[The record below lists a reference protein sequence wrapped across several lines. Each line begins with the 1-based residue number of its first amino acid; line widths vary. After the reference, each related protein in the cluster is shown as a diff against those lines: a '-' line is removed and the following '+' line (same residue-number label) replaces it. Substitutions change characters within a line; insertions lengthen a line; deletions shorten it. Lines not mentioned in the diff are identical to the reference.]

1 MSNGFRNA
9 GRHEAG
15 KEALEEQID
24 LLTMDTEQLTK
35 QVLCNPYLM
44 FWLEMFFLGDR
55 SAIPAGQDRTEDYG
69 GYSRR

>member
-44 FWLEMFFLGDR
+44 FWLEMFF
-55 SAIPAGQDRTEDYG
+55 
-69 GYSRR
+69 